1 MTDPLSSFLSEP
13 DAAHPGWMSWELADQ
28 TRYNAFLGRLL
39 VSKGEDGKAHT
50 RMFPERRHSNLGDA
64 IHGGTITGF
73 VDISLF
79 AGARMFGML
88 DPGPA
93 VTVDLSF
100 HFVGAGRMDAPLDC
114 EIELV
119 KETGRLLF
127 LRGLVVQ
134 QGETI
139 ASWTGTIRKPSKR

>member
-1 MTDPLSSFLSEP
+1 MTMPLPSFISEP
-13 DAAHPGWMSWELADQ
+13 AADMPGWDSWELRDQ

-39 VSKGEDGKAHT
+39 IRKGEDGKAWT
-50 RMFPERRHSNLGDA
+50 RMMPELRHSNLGNNV
-64 IHGGTITGF
+64 HGGTVTGF

-93 VTVDLSF
+93 VTLDLSF
-100 HFVGAGRMDAPLDC
+100 HFVGAGRIGVWLDC

-127 LRGLVVQ
+127 LRGLVR
-134 QGETI
+134 QGDDI
-139 ASWTGTIRKPSKR
+139 VSSFTGTIRKPSKR